1 MSTDKES
8 QDGKTAAKI
17 QVPQFNMQQSD
28 EIDLMALFAVLVRN
42 KLLIIAI
49 TVVITLISALVVT
62 QLPQKWSSTA
72 VIIPPSSEEIKDI
85 NTLGAQLTVLDVKI
99 DLSASRIFSAFVDQ
113 YRSKVNQEAYVRSTE
128 YYKKLAEQVDPADK
142 ENGDQ
147 RLVNTI
153 IANSIQIQDQSKE
166 KNSTSTDIVLTFTAP
181 QPSEAQDLLAGYV
194 RYTATKVRE
203 QFKLDIQNAIARQL
217 VFANETFKQEVTKI
231 RTEYDVKVERLKRA
245 IDIAKAAGVRKPI
258 VTDSAIISDD
268 PDYPIALGT
277 EALEKKLAIE
287 LQNRDIAL
295 LSEDLQIRQHYI
307 KNLSELDIDTIE
319 FMPIKFILAPDLP
332 TKKDSPKS
340 ALIVALSA
348 ILAMILSCSYV
359 LTRELYRDFKKN
371 NTLTK

>member
-217 VFANETFKQEVTKI
+217 VFVNETFKQEVTKI

>member
-49 TVVITLISALVVT
+49 TAVITLISALVVT

>member
-99 DLSASRIFSAFVDQ
+99 DLSASRIFSAFVEQ

>member
-348 ILAMILSCSYV
+348 ILAVILSCSYV
-359 LTRELYRDFKKN
+359 LTRELYRDFKK
-371 NTLTK
+371 K

>member
-348 ILAMILSCSYV
+348 ILAVILSCSYV

>member
-203 QFKLDIQNAIARQL
+203 QFKFDIQNAIARQL

>member
-42 KLLIIAI
+42 KFLIIAI
-49 TVVITLISALVVT
+49 TVVITLISALVVS

-72 VIIPPSSEEIKDI
+72 IVIPPSSEEIKDI
-85 NTLGAQLTVLDVKI
+85 STLGAQLTVLDVKI

-128 YYKKLAEQVDPADK
+128 YYEKLAEKVDPADK

-217 VFANETFKQEVTKI
+217 VFSNETFKQEVTKI

-295 LSEDLQIRQHYI
+295 MSEDLQIRQHYI

-319 FMPIKFILAPDLP
+319 FMPVKFILAPDLP
-332 TKKDSPKS
+332 ARKDSPKS
-340 ALIVALSA
+340 SLIIALSA
-348 ILAMILSCSYV
+348 ILGVILSCSYV